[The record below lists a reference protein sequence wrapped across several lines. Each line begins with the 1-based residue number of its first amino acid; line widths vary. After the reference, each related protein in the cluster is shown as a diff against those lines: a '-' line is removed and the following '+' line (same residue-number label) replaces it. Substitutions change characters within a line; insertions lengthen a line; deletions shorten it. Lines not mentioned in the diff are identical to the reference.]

1 MIRGEPHTLEI
12 WGDFGCFSRP
22 EFKTE
27 RFSYPCPT
35 PSAARGIFDAI
46 YSKGYNRDTKVSEF
60 YWQITKIDLLNLPS
74 YIALRRNEVS
84 QKVKSNRTISQW
96 MIDPEKVEPLF
107 ADECRQQRQTMA
119 LRSPRFRIH
128 AHIVPRPKFAN
139 QIKSLDSQFM
149 RRAMHGKVFMQ
160 PCMGMREFP
169 TFFKYITQSTIVYE
183 PDPVSYNQDLGYM
196 LYDVF
201 DLRKVNTPHAKPFV
215 SIFKAEIL
223 KGTLLIPPYESPEVL
238 KPEVD
243 HAE

>member
-1 MIRGEPHTLEI
+1 MRRGEPHTLEI
-12 WGDFGCFSRP
+12 WGDFACFSRP

-46 YSKGYNRDTKVSEF
+46 YCKGYNRETKVSEF
-60 YWQITKIDLLNLPS
+60 YWQVNTIELLSIPS

-84 QKVKSNRTISQW
+84 QKVKSERTISQW
-96 MIDPEKVEPLF
+96 MKNPEKAEPLF

-119 LRSPRFRIH
+119 LRYPRFRIN
-128 AHIVPRPKFAN
+128 AHIVPRPKFEN
-139 QIKSLDSQFM
+139 QIKSFDSQFV
-149 RRAMHGKVFMQ
+149 RRAVHGKVFMQ

-169 TFFKYITQSTIVYE
+169 AFFNYIPQKELKNE
-183 PDPVSYNQDLGYM
+183 PDPVSHDQDLGFM

-201 DLRKVNTPHAKPFV
+201 DLRKVNPPTAKPFV
-215 SIFKAEIL
+215 SVFKAEI
-223 KGTLLIPPYESPEVL
+223 KNGTLVVPPFESPEVL
-238 KPEVD
+238 KPEVN